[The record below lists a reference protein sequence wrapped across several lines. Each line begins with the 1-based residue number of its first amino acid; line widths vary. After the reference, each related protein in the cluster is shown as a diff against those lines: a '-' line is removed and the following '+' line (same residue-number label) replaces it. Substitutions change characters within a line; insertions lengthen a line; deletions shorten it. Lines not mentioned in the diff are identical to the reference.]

1 MTIQELEQQLLDLD
15 LNHRIHLLQ
24 VLAQSLSI
32 APPQA
37 DPKPRSLLDVIDRF
51 RQNMSPE
58 ELDPNNVDDIWQ
70 DVRDQ
75 TPVSSEPR
83 W

>member
-15 LNHRIHLLQ
+15 FNHRIHLLQ

-32 APPQA
+32 AQPQA
-37 DPKPRSLLDVIDRF
+37 ETQPRSLLDVIDRF
-51 RQNMSPE
+51 RQNMLPE
-58 ELDPNNVDDIWQ
+58 ELDPNVEDIWQ
-70 DVRDQ
+70 DVRDRS
-75 TPVSSEPR
+75 PVSSEPR

>member
-1 MTIQELEQQLLDLD
+1 MTIQELEQQLLDLNF
-15 LNHRIHLLQ
+15 NHRIHLLQ

-37 DPKPRSLLDVIDRF
+37 EAQPRSLLDVIDRF
-51 RQNMSPE
+51 RQHMSPE
-58 ELDPNNVDDIWQ
+58 ELDPNAEDIWQ
-70 DVRDQ
+70 NVRDR
-75 TPVSSEPR
+75 TPVSSVPR

>member
-1 MTIQELEQQLLDLD
+1 MTIQELEQQLLE
-15 LNHRIHLLQ
+15 LNLNDRIHLLQ

-37 DPKPRSLLDVIDRF
+37 DLKPRSLLDVIDRF

-58 ELDPNNVDDIWQ
+58 ELDPNVEDIWQ
-70 DVRDQ
+70 DVRDR

>member
-15 LNHRIHLLQ
+15 FNHRIHLLQ

-32 APPQA
+32 AQPQA
-37 DPKPRSLLDVIDRF
+37 ETQPRSLLDVIDRF

-58 ELDPNNVDDIWQ
+58 ELDPNGKNIWQ
-70 DVRDQ
+70 DVRDRS
-75 TPVSSEPR
+75 PVSSEPR

>member
-32 APPQA
+32 APSQA
-37 DPKPRSLLDVIDRF
+37 ETQPRSLLDAIDRF

-58 ELDPNNVDDIWQ
+58 ELDPNAPDIWQ
-70 DVRDQ
+70 DVRDR

>member
-15 LNHRIHLLQ
+15 FNHRIQLLQ

-32 APPQA
+32 AQPQA
-37 DPKPRSLLDVIDRF
+37 ETQPRSLLDVIDRF

-58 ELDPNNVDDIWQ
+58 ELDPNGEDIWQ
-70 DVRDQ
+70 DVRDRS
-75 TPVSSEPR
+75 PVSSEPR

>member
-24 VLAQSLSI
+24 VLAKSLSI
-32 APPQA
+32 AQPQA
-37 DPKPRSLLDVIDRF
+37 ESQPRSILDVIDRF
-51 RQNMSPE
+51 RQNMSLE
-58 ELDPNNVDDIWQ
+58 ELDPNGEDIWQ
-70 DVRDQ
+70 DVRDR

>member
-15 LNHRIHLLQ
+15 FNHRIHLLQ

-32 APPQA
+32 AQPQA
-37 DPKPRSLLDVIDRF
+37 ETQPRSLLDVIDRF
-51 RQNMSPE
+51 RQNMSLE
-58 ELDPNNVDDIWQ
+58 ELDPNAEDIWQ
-70 DVRDQ
+70 DVRDR

>member
-15 LNHRIHLLQ
+15 LTHRIHLLQ

-32 APPQA
+32 ASPPVEAQ
-37 DPKPRSLLDVIDRF
+37 PQSLLDVIDRF

-58 ELDPNNVDDIWQ
+58 ELDPNLDDIWQ
-70 DVRDQ
+70 GVRDR

>member
-15 LNHRIHLLQ
+15 FNHRIHLLQ

-32 APPQA
+32 AQPQA
-37 DPKPRSLLDVIDRF
+37 ETQPRSLLDVIDRF

-58 ELDPNNVDDIWQ
+58 ELDPNGEDIWQ
-70 DVRDQ
+70 DVRDRS
-75 TPVSSEPR
+75 PVSSEPR

>member
-1 MTIQELEQQLLDLD
+1 MTIHELEQQLLDLD
-15 LNHRIHLLQ
+15 LNHRIHFLQ
-24 VLAQSLSI
+24 VLAQSLSVT
-32 APPQA
+32 PLRN

-58 ELDPNNVDDIWQ
+58 ELDPNVEDIWQ
-70 DVRDQ
+70 DVRDR

>member
-1 MTIQELEQQLLDLD
+1 MAIHELEQQLLDLD
-15 LNHRIHLLQ
+15 FNHRIHLLQ

-32 APPQA
+32 APPQN

-58 ELDPNNVDDIWQ
+58 ELDPNSENIWQ
-70 DVRDQ
+70 DVRDR
-75 TPVSSEPR
+75 TPVSREPR

>member
-1 MTIQELEQQLLDLD
+1 MTIQEIEQQLLDLD

-32 APPQA
+32 APPK
-37 DPKPRSLLDVIDRF
+37 DESKPRSLLDVIDRF

-58 ELDPNNVDDIWQ
+58 ELDPNLEDIWQ
-70 DVRDQ
+70 DVRDR

>member
-32 APPQA
+32 TPLQA
-37 DPKPRSLLDVIDRF
+37 DRKPRSLLDVIDRF

-58 ELDPNNVDDIWQ
+58 ELDPNSEDIWQ
-70 DVRDQ
+70 DVRDR
-75 TPVSSEPR
+75 TSVSSEPR